1 MVARGWGKGYLPR
14 PTSPLAQAT
23 SGTHPAPTPRELT
36 STMAAIVWTVH
47 VPVVP
52 GDATGLSKTLGLNPE
67 SPWS

>member
-36 STMAAIVWTVH
+36 STMAAIVWSMS
-47 VPVVP
+47 
-52 GDATGLSKTLGLNPE
+52 GLSQEMPQV
-67 SPWS
+67 SPRLSD